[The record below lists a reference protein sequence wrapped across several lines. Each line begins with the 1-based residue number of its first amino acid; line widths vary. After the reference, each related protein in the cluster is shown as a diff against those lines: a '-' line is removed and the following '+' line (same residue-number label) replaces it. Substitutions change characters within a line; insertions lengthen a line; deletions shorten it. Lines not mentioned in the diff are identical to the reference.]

1 VISFS
6 RSRSTVLSYNLI
18 HSHLPF
24 LGEAVPCTNEHC
36 VQQNERQKRARR
48 AAPGERRSAAGNRC
62 PWENSWSPSL
72 DEGGAHWRCH
82 STFFSFSPQPAVL
95 CIGHAGIVVDR
106 SRKSPGSRAAPRPGC
121 GSGGAAR
128 GLGKGR
134 TVIRRDPLLSS
145 IQAFPS
151 SIIVLH
157 VAYLFI
163 IGLKYLW
170 RYLPRYLGT

>member
-1 VISFS
+1 M
-6 RSRSTVLSYNLI
+6 Y
-18 HSHLPF
+18 
-24 LGEAVPCTNEHC
+24 
-36 VQQNERQKRARR
+36 KRALCAAERTTEARASGRAWRKKVCSWKSVPVGKLLVSIPRR
-48 AAPGERRSAAGNRC
+48 GR
-62 PWENSWSPSL
+62 
-72 DEGGAHWRCH
+72 GALALSFHL
-82 STFFSFSPQPAVL
+82 FSFSPQPAVL